1 MLEQKQEVDLKKRSF
16 LRKAVIGG
24 AVVGAGLIGASAI
37 AGASPSA
44 FWRDEEG
51 NLTDLKG
58 GSATDEKVKYDAGDT
73 TAGYVADKVIAGE
86 GISVAEGTGADE
98 NKLVI
103 TNDDKGSDV
112 DLTPYAKLDG
122 TNMPFTGII
131 TNYNPA
137 IPDMGVEQ
145 TSDLRGYGL
154 DYVTEKSLTFCKIGY
169 NDLELIGNIRYYNG
183 ELQVY
188 RGQWDTLLSGV
199 AIVTDETEIPL
210 DVELTDFDVTLSL
223 ITGDSDELDFN
234 GEPLVQQMHMPM
246 GCYASHQVLRGGEF

>member
-1 MLEQKQEVDLKKRSF
+1 MDKTEINLE
-16 LRKAVIGG
+16 LRKNMKRTLL
-24 AVVGAGLIGASAI
+24 GAGTIGVGLVGLSGITNAL
-37 AGASPSA
+37 PSV
-44 FWRDEEG
+44 WHIDDDG
-51 NLTDLKG
+51 NETDLKG
-58 GSATDEKVKYDAGDT
+58 GTATDEKVKYDVDDL
-73 TAGYVADKVIAGE
+73 TAGYVADKVIAGD

-112 DLTPYAKLDG
+112 DLTPYAKLDCS
-122 TNMPFTGII
+122 NMPFTGII

-145 TSDLRGYGL
+145 TSDLRGYGT
-154 DYVTEKSLTFCKIGY
+154 DYITEKAITHSSIGY
-169 NDLELIGNIRYYNG
+169 NDQTVNGGIRYYYG

-188 RGQWDTLLSGV
+188 KGQWDTLLSGV

-246 GCYASHQVLRGGEF
+246 GCYASHQVLNGGEF